1 MPQVDDIVER
11 IYSFLESQPHQ
22 QAPGATIADHIR
34 QVLGGFDAQQFG
46 VQNLR
51 EFIARYAPRITRV
64 GLAGMDN
71 VYGFVGAWEGNSF
84 EPHSPPPATVTVGAA
99 GGLEPQV
106 LRSFSSPNSPLKL
119 YVHPETNEC
128 LLIPAVQ
135 PPPRQAWIEIPS
147 CTVSDHASIA
157 KEFLAT
163 LSDELV
169 RQELDSLVES
179 GTGPQSQF
187 FVQVKER
194 GLTTLWLTFRRDA
207 LYKRLREALRIVGV
221 ERPVSRPTTK
231 PAPATRSGGFR
242 PLPPTGQLSDASLR
256 AVAVASIQSMS
267 IDDLRRLRLP
277 LGVVFDVL
285 NRK

>member
-1 MPQVDDIVER
+1 MPQVDDIVQT
-11 IYSFLESQPHQ
+11 IYSFLDSQPQ
-22 QAPGATIADHIR
+22 RQAPGTTIADHIR
-34 QVLGGFDAQQFG
+34 HTFGGFDAQQFG
-46 VQNLR
+46 AQNLR
-51 EFIARYAPRITRV
+51 EFIARYATRITRV

-71 VYGFVGAWEGNSF
+71 VYGFVGSSTGNGL
-84 EPHSPPPATVTVGAA
+84 EPQSPRPATGGAV
-99 GGLEPQV
+99 GGLEPEV

-135 PPPRQAWIEIPS
+135 PAPGEAWREIPS
-147 CTVSDHASIA
+147 CSVADHSSIA

-169 RQELDSLVES
+169 RQELESLIES

-187 FVQVKER
+187 FVQVKEK
-194 GLTTLWLTFRRDA
+194 GLATLWLTFRREA
-207 LYKRLREALRIVGV
+207 LSKRLREALRNVGV
-221 ERPVSRPTTK
+221 EHPVSRPTIK
-231 PAPATRSGGFR
+231 PAPTTRSAGGFR
-242 PLPPTGQLSDASLR
+242 PLPQTGRLSEANLR

-267 IDDLRRLRLP
+267 IDELRRLRLP
-277 LGVVFDVL
+277 LGVVFDAM